1 MSNEIKTD
9 NVSVN
14 IANTKSQASEAATS
28 KQPDNTTPP
37 AVKPSAADTVS
48 MTDAAS
54 RLQEIEGMLRNM
66 PKVNNDLIS
75 EISQLIADGGLEINL
90 DRTASKL
97 LETEA
102 GITDPNL

>member
-14 IANTKSQASEAATS
+14 IANTKSQASDAATS

-37 AVKPSAADTVS
+37 TIKSSAADTVS
-48 MTDAAS
+48 VTDVAS
-54 RLQEIEGMLRNM
+54 RLQKIEGMLKNM
-66 PKVNNDLIS
+66 PKVNNDLIA

-90 DRTASKL
+90 ERTASKL

-102 GITDPNL
+102 GMTDSN

>member
-14 IANTKSQASEAATS
+14 IANTKSQANEAAAS
-28 KQPDNTTPP
+28 KQPDNTSPP
-37 AVKPSAADTVS
+37 AIKPSSADTVS
-48 MTDAAS
+48 MTNAAS

-66 PKVNNDLIS
+66 PKVNNELIS
-75 EISQLIADGGLEINL
+75 EISELIADGGLEINL
-90 DRTASKL
+90 ERTASKL